1 MASTDDAYFLAS
13 AVPELV
19 LDSSRVHQD
28 KALDHSLVPP
38 RVAGNE
44 TNWIGRLDLRTRH
57 RRLGVQWGSIRQ
69 LCQYLASQN
78 SLTRDSRNQ
87 CTLAW
92 GLSAK
97 ETSRSSGM
105 YSIYLAVLQQ
115 KLVPRLGTNLM
126 PEEGVM
132 LTPVAVRFEALWS
145 IWYCY
150 ASETRNRL
158 SYLFVY
164 LSITLVHSLRCVV
177 G

>member
-1 MASTDDAYFLAS
+1 MTPTFWPLQYPSWCWIHQGSTRIRHWITVSFPREWLETRLTGSDDSTF
-13 AVPELV
+13 VPAI
-19 LDSSRVHQD
+19 D
-28 KALDHSLVPP
+28 
-38 RVAGNE
+38 
-44 TNWIGRLDLRTRH
+44 DLEFSGAAFGSCVNICPGFSESMYP
-57 RRLGVQWGSIRQ
+57 GV
-69 LCQYLASQN
+69 
-78 SLTRDSRNQ
+78 
-87 CTLAW
+87 

-115 KLVPRLGTNLM
+115 KLVPRPVGTNLM
-126 PEEGVM
+126 PKEGVM